1 MVAEN
6 DGLPPGSHDGSD
18 SPSADSHAYY
28 TEEQSTESM
37 DEHSE
42 FDVTQAYDF
51 AEAGICPEDRKAIT
65 ELNENYE
72 DIILRDNI
80 SVELTYQFVRRLGAG
95 GQGVVY
101 LTDRAGAFGV
111 NFPLALKFHRVEGYQ
126 TVAMYRKEMARLA
139 RVSMEISRIQQDHLL
154 DIYNVVEFNGI
165 LVLVS
170 EWVDGL
176 DIRQLMSPR
185 TLQHLKKKVDPERYQ
200 EINDVVV
207 TNAGMQSRFKVG
219 IAISILRECLAGLS
233 ALHREGIVHAD
244 VKPSNIMVKRSGNC
258 KIIDPG
264 SAYRIDAPPSR
275 PLWTP
280 RYAAVEVLE
289 GAPHTPLSDLAS
301 LGYVLFEMLTGTY
314 PFAGT
319 ADGDEL
325 VAVKTALWEDLEDR
339 LPEDLR
345 RNKIL
350 VKLIKRMI
358 APRPEDRF
366 SSLDEAD
373 HSQEGASE
381 IQRQLVVIRLAS
393 EYHNDLRVLMD
404 EIGNEF
410 SFDG

>member
-1 MVAEN
+1 MGTRKTDDSSEN
-6 DGLPPGSHDGSD
+6 LTKGD
-18 SPSADSHAYY
+18 STSPDSRTHFP
-28 TEEQSTESM
+28 EEKRSNSP
-37 DEHSE
+37 
-42 FDVTQAYDF
+42 DVTREYDF
-51 AEAGICPEDRKAIT
+51 AQAGICPEDRKAIT
-65 ELNENYE
+65 ELNEFYE
-72 DIILRDNI
+72 DIIQRDSI
-80 SVELTYQFVRRLGAG
+80 SVQLTYQFVRRLGAG

-154 DIYNVVEFNGI
+154 DIYNVVEVNGI

-185 TLQHLKKKVDPERYQ
+185 TLAYLKKNVHPERYQ
-200 EINDVVV
+200 EINDVVL
-207 TNAGMQSRFKVG
+207 TGAGMQSRFKVG
-219 IAISILRECLAGLS
+219 VAMSILRECLAGLS
-233 ALHREGIVHAD
+233 ALHRDGIVHAD

-264 SAYRIDAPPSR
+264 SAYKTAEPPSR

-289 GAPHTPLSDLAS
+289 GHPHTPLSDLAS

-319 ADGDEL
+319 ADGEEL
-325 VAVKTALWEDLEDR
+325 VGVKIALWENIEER
-339 LPEDLR
+339 LPEDLL
-345 RNKIL
+345 RNETL
-350 VKLIKRMI
+350 VSLIKRMI
-358 APRPEDRF
+358 APNPEDRF

-373 HSQEGASE
+373 HSEGGASD
-381 IQRQLVVIRLAS
+381 IQRQLVMTQLAS
-393 EYHNDLRVLMD
+393 EYHNDLRVLME
-404 EIGNEF
+404 EIGSAFAYDN
-410 SFDG
+410 